1 MRQTRIAK
9 KQQQEQSRLMER
21 ILEESNNS
29 NKLLP
34 SLRHHVSSK
43 IGPNGRLLSP
53 NHANFNK
60 KLRVD
65 EQLAQHPLIE
75 PSLRLSK
82 RKIQWIPK
90 QLFQL
95 SYIENLYLDNNSLEL
110 LPEKFF
116 EKLPQLKYLDLR
128 NNELSEI
135 PSVGLQ
141 NHQNLQ
147 VLLLSRNCLTSLPL
161 ELGFVKTLNALH
173 WIGNPIEFPDLAI
186 LEQSNDDMK
195 RSLRRLKRETTDDN
209 TENDKLITQNK

>member
-9 KQQQEQSRLMER
+9 KQQAEQSRLMNR
-21 ILEESNNS
+21 IIEENEQG
-29 NKLLP
+29 KLP
-34 SLRHHVSSK
+34 ALRHRHLSSSK

-53 NHANFNK
+53 NHANSNR

-147 VLLLSRNCLTSLPL
+147 VLLLSRNCLTCLPL

-173 WIGNPIEFPDLAI
+173 WIGNPIEFPELDV

-195 RSLRRLKRETTDDN
+195 RSLRRLKRETTD
-209 TENDKLITQNK
+209 

>member
-82 RKIQWIPK
+82 RKIQLESDSFPYH
-90 QLFQL
+90 FQGHCGK
-95 SYIENLYLDNNSLEL
+95 IWVTCV
-110 LPEKFF
+110 F
-116 EKLPQLKYLDLR
+116 
-128 NNELSEI
+128 
-135 PSVGLQ
+135 
-141 NHQNLQ
+141 
-147 VLLLSRNCLTSLPL
+147 
-161 ELGFVKTLNALH
+161 
-173 WIGNPIEFPDLAI
+173 
-186 LEQSNDDMK
+186 
-195 RSLRRLKRETTDDN
+195 
-209 TENDKLITQNK
+209 

>member
-9 KQQQEQSRLMER
+9 KQQAEQSRLMNR
-21 ILEESNNS
+21 IIEENEQG
-29 NKLLP
+29 KLP
-34 SLRHHVSSK
+34 ALRHRHLSSSK

-53 NHANFNK
+53 NHANSNR

-95 SYIENLYLDNNSLEL
+95 SYIENLYLDNNNLEL
-110 LPEKFF
+110 LPDKFF
-116 EKLPQLKYLDLR
+116 ARLPQLKYLDLR

-135 PSVGLQ
+135 PSHGLE
-141 NHQNLQ
+141 NHNNLQ
-147 VLLLSRNCLTSLPL
+147 VLLLSRNSITSLPL
-161 ELGFVKTLNALH
+161 ELGFIKSLNALH
-173 WIGNPIEFPDLAI
+173 WIGNPIEYPSFEV
-186 LEQSNDDMK
+186 LEEIDSIDE
-195 RSLRRLKRETTDDN
+195 LKRKFRKLKNEKDN
-209 TENDKLITQNK
+209 NTIAR